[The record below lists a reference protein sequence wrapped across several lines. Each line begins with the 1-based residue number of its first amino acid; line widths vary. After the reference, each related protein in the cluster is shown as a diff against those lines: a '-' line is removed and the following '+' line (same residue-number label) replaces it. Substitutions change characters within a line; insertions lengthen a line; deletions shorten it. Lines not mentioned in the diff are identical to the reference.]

1 MANDPTQPMIG
12 ELFVDAR
19 VLQDDLVDLA
29 ERERQGMRAAQPGYP
44 KAEAEIVAN
53 QPVFGERA
61 GITGFVF
68 QQLVHSSEVIKKID
82 EQLPAVE
89 KLLEILVESR
99 AYHDDRRQ
107 RLVSGI
113 AKSVEAQA
121 TALGDPQLLAR
132 YQQTREYRS
141 SIGKKAVRTRQRN
154 LELVNAPVEAPV
166 EEPVETPVETPAG

>member
-1 MANDPTQPMIG
+1 MIG
-12 ELFVDAR
+12 ELAVDATA
-19 VLQDDLVDLA
+19 LFNDLVDLA
-29 ERERQGMRAAQPGYP
+29 ERERQGMRSAQSGYP
-44 KAEAEIVAN
+44 KAEAEVVAN

-68 QQLVHSSEVIKKID
+68 QQLIHSSEVIEKID

-121 TALGDPQLLAR
+121 AALGDSELLAK
-132 YQQTREYRS
+132 YQYTREYRS
-141 SIGKKAVRTRQRN
+141 SIANKAARTRRRN
-154 LELVNAPVEAPV
+154 LEDQVDA
-166 EEPVETPVETPAG
+166 PVETPAE

>member
-1 MANDPTQPMIG
+1 MPNDPTQPMIG
-12 ELFVDAR
+12 ELVVDAR
-19 VLQDDLVDLA
+19 VLQNDLVDLA
-29 ERERQGMRAAQPGYP
+29 ERERQGMRSAQAGYP
-44 KAEAEIVAN
+44 KAEAEVVAN

-61 GITGFVF
+61 GITGFVL
-68 QQLVHSSEVIKKID
+68 QQLLHSTEVIKKID

-99 AYHDDRRQ
+99 AFHDDRRQ

-121 TALGDPQLLAR
+121 AALGDPELLAR

-141 SIGKKAVRTRQRN
+141 SIAMKSVRTRQRN
-154 LELVNAPVEAPV
+154 QELVDAPVDA
-166 EEPVETPVETPAG
+166 PVETPAG